1 MVRKNHKCGLQ
12 QQAAGNMGIEV
23 THCHRQ
29 IITYDGGGEQRAQVV
44 MVAAWQGNVFSLLL
58 LFWFC
63 FVFRRKRRRLR
74 NPKI

>member
-1 MVRKNHKCGLQ
+1 
-12 QQAAGNMGIEV
+12 MGIEV

-58 LFWFC
+58 LFFC
-63 FVFRRKRRRLR
+63 FVLFFGANEGSYGTQKYST
-74 NPKI
+74 PKNKEPSQIYN